1 MEIRFVLQTL
11 FEILVAGFI
20 IYGLICF
27 KRRSMLGSSSM
38 TKTALITGGTSGIG
52 LAAAEIFLANGC
64 RVALMGRNADRGR
77 ISKVYF

>member
-1 MEIRFVLQTL
+1 MKGLS
-11 FEILVAGFI
+11 LVKTKESLFI

-64 RVALMGRNADRGR
+64 RVALTGSSAVPAAAAAGLC
-77 ISKVYF
+77 